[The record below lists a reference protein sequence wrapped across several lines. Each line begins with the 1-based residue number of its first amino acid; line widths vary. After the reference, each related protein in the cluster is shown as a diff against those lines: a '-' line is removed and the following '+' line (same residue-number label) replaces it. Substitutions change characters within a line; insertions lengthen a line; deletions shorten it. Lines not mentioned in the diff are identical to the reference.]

1 MEAKKI
7 FNNNHPDQIF
17 DQNDDELNLNSE
29 RNLLIQSTINH
40 DNDNKSRKYAE
51 TPLPKLPLLILSI
64 VIISEPFNSTILLP
78 FIYFMVRDFGVSDDD
93 KEIGFYAGLI
103 ASSFFFAQFCFSIF
117 WGYMSDKFGRR
128 PILLFGLF
136 GNMVTCFMF
145 GLSKN
150 LLWAIASRSTC
161 GMLNGNIG
169 VAKSMLGELT
179 DKTNQTK
186 AFSLFG
192 FCWGM
197 GCIRPVIGGFLSHP
211 ADNFPKIFGNCPFLK
226 SFPYFLPCFVASIV
240 SFIGLIIGYFYLPET
255 RYMHDHQK
263 EEGEERYVDIED
275 VIDISSRKNLSGN
288 NSIISYG
295 ATANVDSNNSNY
307 NQSPKGNN
315 IIQSYIEEYPCY
327 PETSSSS
334 NLLKGL
340 SKNNVTDIKVN
351 NKQSFIMKNGE
362 ESKSKAKVKISPVT
376 YRFAEVKDGGLG
388 YSSIKLAQSLALMG
402 IIQLVSQFLIYP
414 WLRTKVDLIKL
425 YRITSISYVTCYLLF
440 PLLNRLKKSFMNLP
454 LESEYG
460 DDDEIVNNSAS
471 SETLGTVNGI
481 GQTSSAF
488 VRSIGPA
495 SSGSLWSWSLT
506 NNLSFPFNDYFVFI
520 VMSLTALIGSI
531 QSFTI
536 PRELGEI

>member
-29 RNLLIQSTINH
+29 RNLLIQSTINN

-169 VAKSMLGELT
+169 VAKSMLG
-179 DKTNQTK
+179 
-186 AFSLFG
+186 
-192 FCWGM
+192 
-197 GCIRPVIGGFLSHP
+197 PVIGGFLSHP

-275 VIDISSRKNLSGN
+275 VIGISSRKNLSGN

-295 ATANVDSNNSNY
+295 ATSNVDSNNGNY

-362 ESKSKAKVKISPVT
+362 ESKSKAKVKISRVT
-376 YRFAEVKDGGLG
+376 YRFYTLYAVAEVKDGGLG

-425 YRITSISYVTCYLLF
+425 YHITLISYVICYLLF

-488 VRSIGPA
+488 VRAIGPA

-506 NNLSFPFNDYFVFI
+506 NNLSFPFNDCFVFI